1 MLAKRNRS
9 IAKNGKKGGGRRP
22 LVSLLIVAILIVAVF
37 FILEKLKKPAPK
49 KPAALPPPVAHK
61 KPQVKISKPLVIHKQ
76 YSAAAKPPPP
86 EKYPEVKPPANLPPI
101 GRGTVAII
109 IDDMGSSVREV
120 EELMAIDVPLTF
132 SIIPGLGKDR
142 EVAEVARQRSY
153 EVMIHVPM
161 EPRDYPQRR
170 LEKNGLLTAESN
182 AEIHGQVSEYLRD
195 VPFAVGA
202 NNHMGSRFTEDAEK
216 MQAALTPLSGRG
228 FYFVDSMTTPKSVG
242 TKVAKGLGMRT
253 ASRNVFLDNTQD
265 VDAIRK
271 QIRQLA
277 QLASK
282 RGSAIGICHPHKAT
296 IQALAAELPVL
307 HKQGITFVYASK
319 LAR

>member
-1 MLAKRNRS
+1 
-9 IAKNGKKGGGRRP
+9 
-22 LVSLLIVAILIVAVF
+22 
-37 FILEKLKKPAPK
+37 
-49 KPAALPPPVAHK
+49 
-61 KPQVKISKPLVIHKQ
+61 
-76 YSAAAKPPPP
+76 
-86 EKYPEVKPPANLPPI
+86 
-101 GRGTVAII
+101 
-109 IDDMGSSVREV
+109 
-120 EELMAIDVPLTF
+120 
-132 SIIPGLGKDR
+132 
-142 EVAEVARQRSY
+142 
-153 EVMIHVPM
+153 
-161 EPRDYPQRR
+161 
-170 LEKNGLLTAESN
+170 
-182 AEIHGQVSEYLRD
+182 
-195 VPFAVGA
+195 
-202 NNHMGSRFTEDAEK
+202 
-216 MQAALTPLSGRG
+216 
-228 FYFVDSMTTPKSVG
+228 MTTPKSVG